1 MTLHAIHPNV
11 CLRNLKIHERGLSLI
26 FYKGVFYFME
36 RLSGKNIL
44 IIMPKDYYDEE
55 ELEIP
60 YEIFKSEDANIIVAS
75 GKMKEAVGMKTGR
88 RMPDRL
94 IVDSMEGITG
104 DSYVTG
110 GTGTRQIKAVFQ
122 GVVIVGGS
130 GARNYLW
137 EDKITRLLITDRYK
151 SGFVVGAI
159 GQGIGCLA
167 EANLIEALEVPV
179 DESKAKKQFLK
190 ILEKGK
196 SLLSDQDLI
205 IHERLVIG
213 KDSSVA
219 EAFAQAMIDEVEK
232 ITKTK

>member
-1 MTLHAIHPNV
+1 
-11 CLRNLKIHERGLSLI
+11 
-26 FYKGVFYFME
+26 ME

-44 IIMPKDYYDEE
+44 MIMPKDYYDEE

-130 GARNYLW
+130 GAKNYLW

-167 EANLIEALEVPV
+167 EANLIEALEVPI
-179 DESKAKKQFLK
+179 DESKAKKPFLK

>member
-1 MTLHAIHPNV
+1 M
-11 CLRNLKIHERGLSLI
+11 G
-26 FYKGVFYFME
+26 

-44 IIMPKDYYDEE
+44 IIIPKDYYNEE
-55 ELEIP
+55 ELEVP
-60 YEIFKSEDANIIVAS
+60 YELLKSEEANIIVAS
-75 GKMKEAVGMKTGR
+75 SKMKEAVGMKTGR

-122 GVVIVGGS
+122 GVVVVGGS
-130 GARNYLW
+130 GARKYLW
-137 EDKITRLLITDRYK
+137 EDKIVRLLITDRYK
-151 SGFVVGAI
+151 SEFVVAAI

-167 EANLIEALEVPV
+167 EANLVEALEVPV
-179 DESKAKKQFLK
+179 NESTAKKPFLK

-196 SLLSDQDLI
+196 ALLSDEDLI
-205 IHERLVIG
+205 IHERLVLG

-219 EAFAQAMIDEVEK
+219 EAFAQAVIDEVEK

>member
-1 MTLHAIHPNV
+1 M
-11 CLRNLKIHERGLSLI
+11 G
-26 FYKGVFYFME
+26 

-44 IIMPKDYYDEE
+44 IIIPKDYYNEE

-60 YEIFKSEDANIIVAS
+60 YELFKSEDANIIVAS
-75 GKMKEAVGMKTGR
+75 AKMKEAVGMKTGR

-94 IVDSMEGITG
+94 IVDCMEGITG

-130 GARNYLW
+130 GARIYLW
-137 EDKITRLLITDRYK
+137 EDKIVRLLITDRYK
-151 SGFVVGAI
+151 SEFVVAAI

-167 EANLIEALEVPV
+167 EANLVESLEVPV
-179 DESKAKKQFLK
+179 NENIAKKPFLK

-196 SLLSDQDLI
+196 ALLSDKDLI
-205 IHERLVIG
+205 IHERLVMG
-213 KDSSVA
+213 KDSSIA
-219 EAFAQAMIDEVEK
+219 EAFAQAVIDEVEK

>member
-1 MTLHAIHPNV
+1 M
-11 CLRNLKIHERGLSLI
+11 G
-26 FYKGVFYFME
+26 

-44 IIMPKDYYDEE
+44 MIMPKDYYDEE

-88 RMPDRL
+88 RTPDRL

-122 GVVIVGGS
+122 GVVVVGGS

-137 EDKITRLLITDRYK
+137 KDKITRLLLVDRYK
-151 SGFVVGAI
+151 SEFVVAAI

-167 EANLIEALEVPV
+167 EACLVENMEVPV
-179 DESKAKKQFLK
+179 EESKAKKPFLK
-190 ILEKGK
+190 ILEEGK
-196 SLLSDQDLI
+196 ALLSNEDMI
-205 IHERLVIG
+205 TYERIVMG

-219 EAFAQAMIDEVEK
+219 EAFAQAVVEEVSK

>member
-1 MTLHAIHPNV
+1 M
-11 CLRNLKIHERGLSLI
+11 G
-26 FYKGVFYFME
+26 

-44 IIMPKDYYDEE
+44 IIIPKDYYNEE

-60 YEIFKSEDANIIVAS
+60 YELFKNEDANIIVAS

-110 GTGTRQIKAVFQ
+110 GTGTRQIKGVFQ
-122 GVVIVGGS
+122 GVVLVGGS
-130 GARNYLW
+130 GARIYLW
-137 EDKITRLLITDRYK
+137 EDKIVRLLITDRYK
-151 SGFVVGAI
+151 SEFVVAAI

-167 EANLIEALEVPV
+167 EANLVEALEVPV
-179 DESKAKKQFLK
+179 NENIAKKPFLK

-196 SLLSDQDLI
+196 ALLSDEDLI
-205 IHERLVIG
+205 IHERLVMG

-219 EAFAQAMIDEVEK
+219 EAFAQAVIDEVEK

>member
-1 MTLHAIHPNV
+1 M
-11 CLRNLKIHERGLSLI
+11 G
-26 FYKGVFYFME
+26 

-44 IIMPKDYYDEE
+44 IIIPKDYYNEE

-60 YEIFKSEDANIIVAS
+60 YECFKSEDANIIVAS
-75 GKMKEAVGMKTGR
+75 SKMKEAVGMKTGR

-94 IVDSMEGITG
+94 IVDCMEGITG

-122 GVVIVGGS
+122 GVVLVGGS
-130 GARNYLW
+130 GARIYLW
-137 EDKITRLLITDRYK
+137 EDKIVRLLITDRYK
-151 SGFVVGAI
+151 SEFVVAAI

-167 EANLIEALEVPV
+167 EASLVEALEVPV
-179 DESKAKKQFLK
+179 NENIAKKPFLK

-196 SLLSDQDLI
+196 ALLSDEDLI
-205 IHERLVIG
+205 IHERLVMG

-219 EAFAQAMIDEVEK
+219 EAFAQAVIDEVEK

>member
-1 MTLHAIHPNV
+1 M
-11 CLRNLKIHERGLSLI
+11 G
-26 FYKGVFYFME
+26 

-44 IIMPKDYYDEE
+44 IIIPKDYYNEE

-60 YEIFKSEDANIIVAS
+60 YELFKNEDANIIVAS
-75 GKMKEAVGMKTGR
+75 AKMKEAVGMKTGR

-110 GTGTRQIKAVFQ
+110 GTGTRQVKAVFQ
-122 GVVIVGGS
+122 GVVVVGGS
-130 GARNYLW
+130 GARIYLW
-137 EDKITRLLITDRYK
+137 EDKIVRLLITDRYK
-151 SGFVVGAI
+151 SEFVVAAI

-167 EANLIEALEVPV
+167 EANLVEALEVPV
-179 DESKAKKQFLK
+179 NENIAKKPFLK

-196 SLLSDQDLI
+196 ALLSDEDLI

-213 KDSSVA
+213 KDSSIA
-219 EAFAQAMIDEVEK
+219 EAFAQAVIDEVEK

>member
-1 MTLHAIHPNV
+1 M
-11 CLRNLKIHERGLSLI
+11 G
-26 FYKGVFYFME
+26 

-44 IIMPKDYYDEE
+44 IIIPKDYYNEK
-55 ELEIP
+55 ELEVP
-60 YEIFKSEDANIIVAS
+60 YELLKSEEANIIVAS
-75 GKMKEAVGMKTGR
+75 SKMKEAVGMKTGR

-122 GVVIVGGS
+122 GVVVVGGS

-137 EDKITRLLITDRYK
+137 EDKIVRLLITDRYK
-151 SGFVVGAI
+151 SEFVVAAI

-167 EANLIEALEVPV
+167 EANLVEALEVPV
-179 DESKAKKQFLK
+179 NESTAKKPFLK

-196 SLLSDQDLI
+196 ALLSDEDLI

-219 EAFAQAMIDEVEK
+219 EAFAQAVIDEVEK

>member
-1 MTLHAIHPNV
+1 M
-11 CLRNLKIHERGLSLI
+11 G
-26 FYKGVFYFME
+26 

-44 IIMPKDYYDEE
+44 IIIPKDYYNEE

-60 YEIFKSEDANIIVAS
+60 YELFKNEDANIIVAS
-75 GKMKEAVGMKTGR
+75 AKMKEAVGMKTGR

-94 IVDSMEGITG
+94 IVDCMEGITG

-122 GVVIVGGS
+122 GVVVVGGS

-137 EDKITRLLITDRYK
+137 EDKIVRLLITDRYK
-151 SGFVVGAI
+151 SEFVVAAI

-167 EANLIEALEVPV
+167 EANLVEALEVPV
-179 DESKAKKQFLK
+179 NENIAKKPFLK

-196 SLLSDQDLI
+196 ALLSDEDLI
-205 IHERLVIG
+205 IHERLVMG
-213 KDSSVA
+213 KDSSIA
-219 EAFAQAMIDEVEK
+219 EAFAQAVIDEVEK

>member
-1 MTLHAIHPNV
+1 M
-11 CLRNLKIHERGLSLI
+11 G
-26 FYKGVFYFME
+26 

-44 IIMPKDYYDEE
+44 IIIPKDYYDEE

-60 YEIFKSEDANIIVAS
+60 YELFKNEDANIIVAS
-75 GKMKEAVGMKTGR
+75 AKMKEAVGMKTGR

-122 GVVIVGGS
+122 GVVVVGGT
-130 GARNYLW
+130 GARIYLW
-137 EDKITRLLITDRYK
+137 EDKIVRLLITDRYK
-151 SGFVVGAI
+151 SEFVVAAI

-167 EANLIEALEVPV
+167 EASLVEALEVPV
-179 DESKAKKQFLK
+179 NENIAKKPFLK

-196 SLLSDQDLI
+196 ALLSDEDLI
-205 IHERLVIG
+205 IHERLVMG
-213 KDSSVA
+213 KDSSIA
-219 EAFAQAMIDEVEK
+219 EAFAQAVIDEVEK
-232 ITKTK
+232 ITKTT

>member
-1 MTLHAIHPNV
+1 
-11 CLRNLKIHERGLSLI
+11 
-26 FYKGVFYFME
+26 ME

-44 IIMPKDYYDEE
+44 MIMPKDYYDEE

-130 GARNYLW
+130 GAKNYLW

-179 DESKAKKQFLK
+179 DESKAKKPFLK

-232 ITKTK
+232 ITKIK

>member
-1 MTLHAIHPNV
+1 M
-11 CLRNLKIHERGLSLI
+11 G
-26 FYKGVFYFME
+26 
-36 RLSGKNIL
+36 RLSEKNML
-44 IIMPKDYYDEE
+44 MIIPKDYYNEE

-60 YEIFKSEDANIIVAS
+60 YEIFKGEDANIIIAS

-122 GVVIVGGS
+122 GAVVVGGS

-137 EDKITRLLITDRYK
+137 KDKMVRLLLTDRYK
-151 SGFVVGAI
+151 SEFVVAAI

-167 EANLIEALEVPV
+167 EASLIENLEVPV
-179 DESKAKKQFLK
+179 NEGTAKKPFLK
-190 ILEKGK
+190 ILEEGK
-196 SLLSDQDLI
+196 ALLSNKDVI
-205 IHERLVIG
+205 VHERLVIG
-213 KDSSVA
+213 KDSTVA
-219 EAFAQAMIDEVEK
+219 EAFAQAVVGEVEK
-232 ITKTK
+232 ITKIK

>member
-1 MTLHAIHPNV
+1 
-11 CLRNLKIHERGLSLI
+11 
-26 FYKGVFYFME
+26 ME

-44 IIMPKDYYDEE
+44 IIIPKDYYNEE

-60 YEIFKSEDANIIVAS
+60 YELFKSEDANIIVAS
-75 GKMKEAVGMKTGR
+75 AKMKEAVGMKTGR

-94 IVDSMEGITG
+94 IVDCMEGITG

-122 GVVIVGGS
+122 GVVVVGGS
-130 GARNYLW
+130 GARIYLW
-137 EDKITRLLITDRYK
+137 EDKIVRLLITDRYK
-151 SGFVVGAI
+151 SEFVVAAI

-167 EANLIEALEVPV
+167 EANLVEALEVPV
-179 DESKAKKQFLK
+179 NENIAKKPFLK

-196 SLLSDQDLI
+196 AVLSNEDLI
-205 IHERLVIG
+205 IHERLVVG
-213 KDSSVA
+213 KDGSIA
-219 EAFAQAMIDEVEK
+219 EAFAQAVIDEVEK

>member
-1 MTLHAIHPNV
+1 
-11 CLRNLKIHERGLSLI
+11 
-26 FYKGVFYFME
+26 ME

-130 GARNYLW
+130 GAKNYLW

-167 EANLIEALEVPV
+167 EANLIEALEVPI
-179 DESKAKKQFLK
+179 DESKAKKPFLK

>member
-1 MTLHAIHPNV
+1 M
-11 CLRNLKIHERGLSLI
+11 G
-26 FYKGVFYFME
+26 

-44 IIMPKDYYDEE
+44 MIMPKDYYDEE

-88 RMPDRL
+88 RTPDRL

-122 GVVIVGGS
+122 GVVVVGGS

-137 EDKITRLLITDRYK
+137 KDKITRLLLVDRYK
-151 SGFVVGAI
+151 SEFVVAAI

-167 EANLIEALEVPV
+167 EASLVENMEVPV
-179 DESKAKKQFLK
+179 EESKAKKPFLK
-190 ILEKGK
+190 ILEEGK
-196 SLLSDQDLI
+196 ALLSNKEVI
-205 IHERLVIG
+205 VHERLVMG
-213 KDSSVA
+213 KDASVA
-219 EAFAQAMIDEVEK
+219 DAFAEAVVEEVAK
-232 ITKTK
+232 ITKIK

>member
-1 MTLHAIHPNV
+1 M
-11 CLRNLKIHERGLSLI
+11 G
-26 FYKGVFYFME
+26 
-36 RLSGKNIL
+36 RLSEKNIL
-44 IIMPKDYYDEE
+44 IIIPKDYYNEE

-60 YEIFKSEDANIIVAS
+60 YECFKKEDANIIVAS
-75 GKMKEAVGMKTGR
+75 SKMKEAVGMKTGR

-94 IVDSMEGITG
+94 IVDSMEGIIG
-104 DSYVTG
+104 DTYVTG

-122 GVVIVGGS
+122 GVVVVGGS

-137 EDKITRLLITDRYK
+137 EDKIVRLLITDRYK
-151 SGFVVGAI
+151 SEFVVAAI

-167 EANLIEALEVPV
+167 EANLVEALEVPV
-179 DESKAKKQFLK
+179 NENIAKKPFLK

-196 SLLSDQDLI
+196 ALLSDEDLI
-205 IHERLVIG
+205 IHERLVMG

-219 EAFAQAMIDEVEK
+219 EAFAQAVIDEVGK

>member
-1 MTLHAIHPNV
+1 
-11 CLRNLKIHERGLSLI
+11 
-26 FYKGVFYFME
+26 ME

-130 GARNYLW
+130 GAKNYLW

-179 DESKAKKQFLK
+179 DESKAKKPFLK

>member
-1 MTLHAIHPNV
+1 M
-11 CLRNLKIHERGLSLI
+11 G
-26 FYKGVFYFME
+26 

-44 IIMPKDYYDEE
+44 IIIPKDYYDEE

-60 YEIFKSEDANIIVAS
+60 YECFKSEDANIIVAS
-75 GKMKEAVGMKTGR
+75 AKMKEAVGMKTGR

-122 GVVIVGGS
+122 GVVVVGGS
-130 GARNYLW
+130 GARIYLW
-137 EDKITRLLITDRYK
+137 EDKIVRLLITDRYK
-151 SGFVVGAI
+151 SEFVVAAI

-167 EANLIEALEVPV
+167 EANLVEALEVPV
-179 DESKAKKQFLK
+179 NENIAKKPFLK

-196 SLLSDQDLI
+196 ALLSDEDLI
-205 IHERLVIG
+205 IHERLVMG

-219 EAFAQAMIDEVEK
+219 EAFAQAVIDEVEK

>member
-1 MTLHAIHPNV
+1 
-11 CLRNLKIHERGLSLI
+11 
-26 FYKGVFYFME
+26 ME

-167 EANLIEALEVPV
+167 EANLVEALEVPV
-179 DESKAKKQFLK
+179 DESKAKKPFLK

-219 EAFAQAMIDEVEK
+219 EAFAQAMVDEVEK
-232 ITKTK
+232 ITQTK

>member
-1 MTLHAIHPNV
+1 M
-11 CLRNLKIHERGLSLI
+11 G
-26 FYKGVFYFME
+26 
-36 RLSGKNIL
+36 RLPGKNIL
-44 IIMPKDYYDEE
+44 IIIPKDYYDEE

-60 YEIFKSEDANIIVAS
+60 YGLFKSEDANIIVAS

-122 GVVIVGGS
+122 GVVVVGGS
-130 GARNYLW
+130 GARINLW
-137 EDKITRLLITDRYK
+137 EDKIVRLLITDRYK
-151 SGFVVGAI
+151 SEFVVAAI

-167 EANLIEALEVPV
+167 EASLVEALEVPV
-179 DESKAKKQFLK
+179 NENTAKKPFLK

-196 SLLSDQDLI
+196 ALLSDEDLI
-205 IHERLVIG
+205 IHERLVMG
-213 KDSSVA
+213 KDSSIA
-219 EAFAQAMIDEVEK
+219 EAFAQAVIDEVEK
-232 ITKTK
+232 ITKFK

>member
-1 MTLHAIHPNV
+1 M
-11 CLRNLKIHERGLSLI
+11 G
-26 FYKGVFYFME
+26 

-44 IIMPKDYYDEE
+44 IIIPKDYYDEE

-60 YEIFKSEDANIIVAS
+60 YELFKSEDANIIIAS

-122 GVVIVGGS
+122 GVVVVGGS
-130 GARNYLW
+130 GAKNYLW
-137 EDKITRLLITDRYK
+137 EDKMVRLLLTDRYK
-151 SGFVVGAI
+151 SEFVVAAI
-159 GQGIGCLA
+159 GLGIGCLA
-167 EANLIEALEVPV
+167 EANLVEALEVPV
-179 DESKAKKQFLK
+179 DESTAKKPFLK

-196 SLLSDQDLI
+196 ALLSDEDLI

-213 KDSSVA
+213 KDASVS
-219 EAFAQAMIDEVEK
+219 EAFANAVVDEVEK
-232 ITKTK
+232 ITKIK

>member
-1 MTLHAIHPNV
+1 M
-11 CLRNLKIHERGLSLI
+11 G
-26 FYKGVFYFME
+26 

-44 IIMPKDYYDEE
+44 IIIPKDYYDEE

-60 YEIFKSEDANIIVAS
+60 YELFKNEDANIIVAS
-75 GKMKEAVGMKTGR
+75 AKMKEAVGMKTGR

-94 IVDSMEGITG
+94 IVDCMEGITG

-122 GVVIVGGS
+122 GVVVVGGS
-130 GARNYLW
+130 GARINLW
-137 EDKITRLLITDRYK
+137 EDKIVRLLITDRYK
-151 SGFVVGAI
+151 SEFVVAAI

-167 EANLIEALEVPV
+167 EANLVEALEVPV
-179 DESKAKKQFLK
+179 NENIAKKPFLK

-196 SLLSDQDLI
+196 ALLSDEDLI
-205 IHERLVIG
+205 IHERLVVG
-213 KDSSVA
+213 KDGSIA
-219 EAFAQAMIDEVEK
+219 EAFAQAVIDEVEK

>member
-1 MTLHAIHPNV
+1 M
-11 CLRNLKIHERGLSLI
+11 G
-26 FYKGVFYFME
+26 

-44 IIMPKDYYDEE
+44 IIIPKDYYNEE
-55 ELEIP
+55 ELEVP
-60 YEIFKSEDANIIVAS
+60 YELLKSEEANIIVAS
-75 GKMKEAVGMKTGR
+75 SKMKEAVGMKTGR

-122 GVVIVGGS
+122 GVVVVGGS

-137 EDKITRLLITDRYK
+137 EDKIVRLLITDRYK
-151 SGFVVGAI
+151 SEFVVAAI

-167 EANLIEALEVPV
+167 EANLVEALEVPV
-179 DESKAKKQFLK
+179 NESTAKKPFLK

-196 SLLSDQDLI
+196 ALLSDEDLI

>member
-1 MTLHAIHPNV
+1 M
-11 CLRNLKIHERGLSLI
+11 G
-26 FYKGVFYFME
+26 

-44 IIMPKDYYDEE
+44 MIMPKDYYDEE
-55 ELEIP
+55 ELEVP

-122 GVVIVGGS
+122 GVVVVGGS

-137 EDKITRLLITDRYK
+137 KDKITRLLLVDRYK
-151 SGFVVGAI
+151 SEFVVAAI

-167 EANLIEALEVPV
+167 EACLVENMEVPV
-179 DESKAKKQFLK
+179 EESKAKKPFLK
-190 ILEKGK
+190 ILEEGK
-196 SLLSDQDLI
+196 AILSNEDMI
-205 IHERLVIG
+205 TYERIVMG

-219 EAFAQAMIDEVEK
+219 EAFAQAVVEEVSK